1 MNSKAGLFPQ
11 SQIFTNA
18 DTRRDTCWMTWICK
32 CHAEPDSSVC
42 SKRWLQNTFCFS
54 NKLEVVTSEHL
65 IFFSNISFRPSLL
78 SSAARHEKDR
88 KRRLAESLR
97 IDSRQRAAKDD
108 LSCCTCGKFLQVCQ
122 YVMGWVIS
130 IRTSYFPLRGIVSD
144 SQLLDEKANRR
155 SRLGWIWPM
164 LWRWVDQRMQVGWCS
179 SKVPFLIRQHFR
191 NPMLLMQPGTSIC
204 NREVGLPCPWRA
216 WIWDSSCTTPA
227 AVFVRRDGPI
237 EWHVLNWFWIN
248 SRGGMSWWFVLSLEV
263 LANQRLNYVTMSLWP
278 DVLGWPSGT
287 FLRKLAEWST
297 PEEVFYVIDVAEV
310 R

>member
-1 MNSKAGLFPQ
+1 MPGVSSRGIFRMNSKAGLFPQ

-18 DTRRDTCWMTWICK
+18 DASRDTCWMTWICK
-32 CHAEPDSSVC
+32 CHAEPDPSIC

-130 IRTSYFPLRGIVSD
+130 IRTF
-144 SQLLDEKANRR
+144 LLSTQRCFF
-155 SRLGWIWPM
+155 RLTAVGG
-164 LWRWVDQRMQVGWCS
+164 DQD
-179 SKVPFLIRQHFR
+179 L
-191 NPMLLMQPGTSIC
+191 
-204 NREVGLPCPWRA
+204 
-216 WIWDSSCTTPA
+216 
-227 AVFVRRDGPI
+227 DGYGQCY
-237 EWHVLNWFWIN
+237 
-248 SRGGMSWWFVLSLEV
+248 GG
-263 LANQRLNYVTMSLWP
+263 
-278 DVLGWPSGT
+278 G
-287 FLRKLAEWST
+287 
-297 PEEVFYVIDVAEV
+297 
-310 R
+310 